1 MAAQDIETKIRRT
14 SKAFNDYWTEIKKF
28 RCNECKPLMEDINK
42 AINTGGF
49 QNFVDNIKNSFGE
62 TFHWLR
68 LKQ

>member
-1 MAAQDIETKIRRT
+1 MNA
-14 SKAFNDYWTEIKKF
+14 SL
-28 RCNECKPLMEDINK
+28 LMEDINK

-62 TFHWLR
+62 TFYWLR